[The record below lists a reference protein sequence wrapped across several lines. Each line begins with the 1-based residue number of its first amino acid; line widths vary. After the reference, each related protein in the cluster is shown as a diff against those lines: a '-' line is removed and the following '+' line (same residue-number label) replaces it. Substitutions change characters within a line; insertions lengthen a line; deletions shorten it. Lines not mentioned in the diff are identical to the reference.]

1 MSTLP
6 LHAGGAT
13 VGDVGGR
20 SVVLAYGSVAAEY
33 EALQSRAAVFDRSHR
48 GRIRVSGERAAEMVA
63 GLVTNDVAGIAPG
76 QGCYAAALTA
86 KGKIVADVR
95 VFVEEGS
102 VLTDVSPRAAEAW
115 AVMVKKFVNP
125 RLAPHTNESAQL
137 RDIGV
142 FGLSARHVVS
152 AVTGV
157 QAPALTALAP
167 YAHATVEID
176 GAKVLVAR
184 VPELAVEGFEL
195 IVPADSYDA
204 LWKRVVEAGA
214 TPAGLEAWEIARVE
228 AGRPEWGLDIDDTT
242 IPQEANFDE
251 LHAISYTKGCY
262 VGQETVARV
271 HFRGHVNKHLRGLRT
286 SGAEPPPRGAT
297 LHDEAGIQVG
307 DVRSAVRSPLLGGI
321 ALGMVRREVPAG
333 AQLIARWRA
342 EDGASD
348 VLAGTNG
355 ANGTAAHAERRVD
368 VVPLPFSLS

>member
-6 LHAGGAT
+6 LHSGGKT
-13 VGDVGGR
+13 VGDVSGR

-33 EALQSRAAVFDRSHR
+33 DALHSRAALFDRSHR

-63 GLVTNDVAGIAPG
+63 GLVTNDVTGLAPG

-102 VLTDVSPRAAEAW
+102 VLTDAPPRAAEGW
-115 AVMVKKFVNP
+115 AAMVKKFVNP
-125 RLAPHTNESAQL
+125 RVAPHADETARL

-142 FGLSARHVVS
+142 FGPNARHVVS

-167 YAHATVEID
+167 YAHATVQID
-176 GAKVLVAR
+176 GATVLVAS
-184 VPELAVEGFEL
+184 VPDLGMEGFEL
-195 IVPADSYDA
+195 IVPAESHA
-204 LWKRVVEAGA
+204 VLWQRAVDAGA

-228 AGRPEWGLDIDDTT
+228 AGRPEWGLDIDEAT

-251 LHAISYTKGCY
+251 LHGISYTKGCY

-271 HFRGHVNKHLRGLRT
+271 HFRGHVNKHIRGVRAA
-286 SGAEPPPRGAT
+286 GVEPPPRGAT
-297 LHDEAGIQVG
+297 LHDEAGAQVG
-307 DVRSAVRSPLLGGI
+307 DIRSAVRSPMLGGI
-321 ALGMVRREVPAG
+321 ALAMVRREVAPG
-333 AQLIARWRA
+333 TQLMARWRPESAMA
-342 EDGASD
+342 ETE
-348 VLAGTNG
+348 LE
-355 ANGTAAHAERRVD
+355 ERRVD
-368 VVPLPFSLS
+368 IAALPFAVT